1 MELAV
6 SRANIPAPYYDPR
19 RAVLAAGEDFM
30 WPNAPRR
37 DGGTLDMSVIPE
49 RPDFRHDHVCVRAS
63 EGILTLFAPKYQRA
77 LTVGWDL
84 AMFPYVLVWQDFQG
98 QDGYPMFGCSDT
110 FAVEFSNNPGRNM
123 ADARREDSAG
133 VLLPGASAETT
144 IQLSWHDLRSQ

>member
-1 MELAV
+1 
-6 SRANIPAPYYDPR
+6 
-19 RAVLAAGEDFM
+19 
-30 WPNAPRR
+30 
-37 DGGTLDMSVIPE
+37 
-49 RPDFRHDHVCVRAS
+49 
-63 EGILTLFAPKYQRA
+63 
-77 LTVGWDL
+77 VGWDL